1 MNRAEYLAK
10 NVKFTMA
17 GELLLAVLKFVSR
30 RVFVLLLGKEYLGLN
45 GLFTDVLSMLS
56 VAELG
61 FGVSI
66 TYSLYRP
73 VACGDTNTVKSLM
86 QLYRRI
92 YRMVGAAVLAA
103 GLTLTPF
110 LDFFVKEMPENIPHI
125 PLIYI
130 LNLLNTSI
138 SYFFIYKSTLL
149 YVHQKKYVETAI
161 RAGVTLAATGAQIA
175 VLLLTGNYLY
185 YLLLSIGATLVQN
198 TVISVKANRLFPY
211 LREKDGSPLPGETME
226 EIRRNVVYNSNIS
239 LEKLVVE
246 KLVEGPMAEGAYPTI
261 NPTTKIVSVTVKDGT
276 CYVNLNN
283 DFLNQ
288 PYNVASDVTI
298 YSITNSLAE
307 LSNVN
312 RVQISINGETNI
324 SYRENMSLN
333 NVFERNLD
341 ILE

>member
-1 MNRAEYLAK
+1 MKKAGHLLLRIALVMGLLLCTACGDRREAQEVTSYKIYYVNNDETKIVDREYMSETSDGA
-10 NVKFTMA
+10 
-17 GELLLAVLKFVSR
+17 LLLAEFLEQLAHISEKMEYET
-30 RVFVLLLGKEYLGLN
+30 LLEKEISVVGHTLDN
-45 GLFTDVLSMLS
+45 GLLTLDFDESYHNLRGTREILARASIVRTLTQIPGVERITFTVNG
-56 VAELG
+56 EQ
-61 FGVSI
+61 
-66 TYSLYRP
+66 
-73 VACGDTNTVKSLM
+73 LM
-86 QLYRRI
+86 DAA
-92 YRMVGAAVLAA
+92 GAAVGVMAA
-103 GLTLTPF
+103 DTF
-110 LDFFVKEMPENIPHI
+110 IENAGNEINAYKKVD
-125 PLIYI
+125 LR
-130 LNLLNTSI
+130 L
-138 SYFFIYKSTLL
+138 YFAN
-149 YVHQKKYVETAI
+149 E
-161 RAGVTLAATGAQIA
+161 AGD
-175 VLLLTGNYLY
+175 
-185 YLLLSIGATLVQN
+185 SLV
-198 TVISVKANRLFPY
+198 
-211 LREKDGSPLPGETME
+211 E